1 MEFEFSKDEELWQW
15 AVKDFAERELG
26 TQELATLD
34 HIPRDILKK
43 MGDLGFFSLRV
54 PEEYGGNPATW
65 VMIGM
70 LAEEIAKTSI
80 AIAHAIMVSYE
91 VSLPLATYGTD
102 RAKDEWLSGLTKGNK
117 LGCIALTEAGGG
129 SDVNETR
136 TIAIRDQDGYLIRG
150 EKMPVSFG
158 TQGDVGLLFAKT
170 NPDIGIGGLTALLVP
185 LGLPGIR
192 KSEIKTMGL
201 FPSAPCSFT
210 FDGVRVPAEY
220 RIGKEGEG
228 FPIHAGMGLFSD
240 FNQIISGLIALGAA
254 QTAMKLAVSYSKE
267 RVAFGRPIVKF
278 EAISEKI
285 AENATLIEAARWL
298 CYRALALKDRGGSNR
313 KEAAMCGWWCPKVAY
328 QAIKDSLL
336 IHGHAGYCDD
346 HPFQQMLRDIVA
358 FEMISGTENIL
369 KLIVSHKTIGLVA
382 VPDSVSDHFGYC

>member
-267 RVAFGRPIVKF
+267 RVAFGEPIASRQ
-278 EAISEKI
+278 AIAFML
-285 AENATLIEAARWL
+285 AEMAIEVDAARLMTWEAAWKL
-298 CYRALALKDRGGSNR
+298 DKKEEATKDASLAKAYTDDMVLMVTDRAVQILGGHGYIREHPVELYLRNGRGFATFDG
-313 KEAAMCGWWCPKVAY
+313 M
-328 QAIKDSLL
+328 AI
-336 IHGHAGYCDD
+336 
-346 HPFQQMLRDIVA
+346 V
-358 FEMISGTENIL
+358 
-369 KLIVSHKTIGLVA
+369 
-382 VPDSVSDHFGYC
+382 